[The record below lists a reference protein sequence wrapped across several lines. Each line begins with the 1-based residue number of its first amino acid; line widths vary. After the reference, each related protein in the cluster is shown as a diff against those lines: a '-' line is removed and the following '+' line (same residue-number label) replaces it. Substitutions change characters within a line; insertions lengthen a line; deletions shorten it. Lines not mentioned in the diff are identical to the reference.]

1 MKKSWNFQWKQ
12 IENFYVELS
21 NPIPFHPFIPPRCN
35 IHLRYFLLFN
45 SSAKILSV
53 FLSAE
58 LWSRIEYRET
68 FNWFKFV
75 VDDMKHKK
83 SLTCLVVKGEGR
95 HYSRCDIFENES
107 IIKAVLNKGLTFSHT
122 HCTTE
127 SQTKCKWHPKFK
139 CKWHFKLKCIFIHSS
154 FYESSVM
161 TVFAENLK
169 DFISALTSHSLS
181 FYMQLQKVW

>member
-1 MKKSWNFQWKQ
+1 MFFCQLNCDP
-12 IENFYVELS
+12 ELNTWRHS
-21 NPIPFHPFIPPRCN
+21 NG
-35 IHLRYFLLFN
+35 
-45 SSAKILSV
+45 AG
-53 FLSAE
+53 
-58 LWSRIEYRET
+58 
-68 FNWFKFV
+68 FKFV

-127 SQTKCKWHPKFK
+127 SQTKCKWHPKFR
-139 CKWHFKLKCIFIHSS
+139 CKWHFKLKWIFIHSS

-161 TVFAENLK
+161 TVFAENWRLHFSFDK
-169 DFISALTSHSLS
+169 SFFVFLHAIAKRPSSITIFFGILFVLWFLFAFLAISLAYIIHP
-181 FYMQLQKVW
+181 

>member
-1 MKKSWNFQWKQ
+1 MCFCQLNCDPELNTWR
-12 IENFYVELS
+12 LS
-21 NPIPFHPFIPPRCN
+21 NG
-35 IHLRYFLLFN
+35 
-45 SSAKILSV
+45 AG
-53 FLSAE
+53 
-58 LWSRIEYRET
+58 
-68 FNWFKFV
+68 FKFV

-169 DFISALTSHSLS
+169 DFILALTSHSLS
-181 FYMQLQKVW
+181 FYMQLQKDQVR